1 MSLST
6 RLRQTLLLALL
17 AGFSLGAHAAGVLD
31 SGKFSLTSGQAAT
44 FAPFQGKYTVVNFWA
59 TWCAPCRQ
67 EMPML
72 SRLATQHAAK
82 GIKTVGIALDQPEQV
97 TAFLKQTPVSYPILM
112 SDGDGIALMRELG
125 NKSGGLPYTVILD
138 AKGKP
143 VRQFLGLLD
152 EKALSKTLAG
162 L

>member
-1 MSLST
+1 MHKIFL
-6 RLRQTLLLALL
+6 LRPTLLLALL
-17 AGFSLGAHAAGVLD
+17 ASLSLTAHAGGVLD
-31 SGKFSLTSGQAAT
+31 KARLTLTSGQPAT

-59 TWCAPCRQ
+59 TWCAPCRH

-72 SRLATQHAAK
+72 SKLATQYAAK

-97 TAFLKQTPVSYPILM
+97 ADFLKKTPVSYPVLM

-125 NKSGGLPYTVILD
+125 NKSGGLPYTVILN
-138 AKGKP
+138 AQGKP
-143 VRQFLGLLD
+143 VKQFLGLLD
-152 EKALSKTLAG
+152 EKTLNKTLAG

>member
-1 MSLST
+1 MGKFPQSRAWLAAV
-6 RLRQTLLLALL
+6 LLTV
-17 AGFSLGAHAAGVLD
+17 AGMGAHAAGIMD
-31 SGKFSLTSGQAAT
+31 KARLTHTGGQAAA
-44 FAPFQGKYTVVNFWA
+44 FAPYLGKYTVVNFWA

-72 SRLATQHAAK
+72 SKLAGQYVTK
-82 GIKTVGIALDQPEQV
+82 GIKTVGIALDQPDQV
-97 TAFLKQTPVSYPILM
+97 NAFLKQTPVSYPILM

-143 VRQFLGLLD
+143 VKQFLGLLD
-152 EKALSKTLAG
+152 EKGLAKTLAG